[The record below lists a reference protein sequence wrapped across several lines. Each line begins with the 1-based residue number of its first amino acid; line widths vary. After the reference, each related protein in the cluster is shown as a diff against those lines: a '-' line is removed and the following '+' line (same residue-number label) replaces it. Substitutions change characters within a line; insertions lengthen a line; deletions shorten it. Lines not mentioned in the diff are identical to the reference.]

1 MEPKLTGYVG
11 TNLIVLGNASQ
22 DTVGG
27 ACVNVGGKIENK
39 GFYAQA
45 EGGYGTASYAKA
57 EIGKNFTFGDSGF
70 GANTSVG
77 GQYTVSNRTKDYY
90 KTKFED
96 GANSP
101 TWNANDTRGY
111 AQVALTYNNPTIE
124 VGLGVRGGIK
134 TSTQPSLD
142 GITLANVGETKG
154 TEYAGR
160 TTKSFAEL
168 RPSVG
173 VNFGNGWKIALQAG
187 IDKSGLNNG
196 QLGLSLN
203 F

>member
-11 TNLIVLGNASQ
+11 TNLIVLGNASH

-27 ACVNVGGKIENK
+27 ACVNVGGKIENN

-45 EGGYGTASYAKA
+45 EGGYGTAAYAKA
-57 EIGKNFTFGDSGF
+57 ELGKDFTFGNSGF

-77 GQYTVSNRTKDYY
+77 GQYTVSNHTQDYY
-90 KTKFED
+90 KTKFEE

-101 TWNANDTRGY
+101 TWKANDTRGY
-111 AQVALTYNNPTIE
+111 GQVALTYSNPTFE

-142 GITLANVGETKG
+142 GITLAPIGETRG

-160 TTKSFAEL
+160 TTKSFVEPMAN
-168 RPSVG
+168 VG
-173 VNFGNGWKIALQAG
+173 VNLGKGWKIALQAAPSQG
-187 IDKSGLNNG
+187 S
-196 QLGLSLN
+196 LGLSLN